1 MTELQSNTMLN
12 RYMKL
17 IDISRDLSSTLD
29 HDVLL
34 NRIVNAAAELS
45 DANAASIL
53 LYDKSKKQ
61 LFFQASTNLDSLL
74 MRGLIVPVEGSI
86 AGTIVKTRKP
96 IISQAQ
102 QDPRHFNGLE
112 EKTKLRVTTLLGVPL
127 ITKGEVIGVLEAINK
142 REGDFTQD
150 DMDVLSA
157 LGSQAA
163 VAIDNAHLFQQS
175 DLISEMVHEI
185 RTPLAS
191 LSTASH
197 LLTRP
202 NLSENQR
209 TTISEAII
217 QETNRLSEMTTSFL
231 DLARLESGRSQ
242 FKIEEVDLN
251 NLIDEVVT
259 VMSSRMDEKGIGFSS
274 NSPPELPMV
283 QADRSKI
290 KQVILNLLSNAIK
303 YNIPN
308 GSIHINCHSGYDSV
322 AISIQDTGLG
332 IPAEHI
338 NNLFEKFFRV
348 PDTMNIAHGT
358 GLGLSICKKIIETHG
373 GTIEVESQTGVGT
386 TFTIRLPILPG
397 ITQGL

>member
-332 IPAEHI
+332 IPAEYI